1 MEHLISE
8 ALIDLYIN
16 KYEFVSVS
24 NRLREYFEM
33 KERN

>member
-1 MEHLISE
+1 MEQLISE